1 MPGEPGRSLVMVP
14 AWTGQATRDE
24 LDRQA
29 ASGLRPRSD
38 YVELARALD
47 ADVMDTQYL
56 TERASL
62 LARAV
67 ARPAGVVPA
76 QVLDAFLRQRR
87 YRHIVARADRLGLP
101 LALLFKLSGGRRD
114 LVLISVWL
122 SRPRKAVFLR
132 RFKVQSHLRAIINY
146 GSVQAELAHN
156 RFGVPADKLHV
167 CPQPVD
173 ERFWRPLDE
182 PVGDGI
188 LSVGWEAR
196 DFGTLARAME
206 GIDAAVDLAIGSA
219 VLRPSGDP
227 DALFGPTVRATAQ
240 AGSGAGFRVHQ
251 QLPPLDLRLMYARAR
266 LVVVPLHDVD
276 YDAGVTTI
284 TEAMAM
290 GKAVVA
296 TRTRGQVDIIRDG
309 ENGIYVPPG
318 DTAALRTA
326 VRHLL
331 DHPDDADRMGRAGRA
346 LVESRH
352 TLDRWVRDV
361 VDVIAGRSTITA
373 VAGEVEE

>member
-1 MPGEPGRSLVMVP
+1 
-14 AWTGQATRDE
+14 
-24 LDRQA
+24 
-29 ASGLRPRSD
+29 
-38 YVELARALD
+38 VELARALD
-47 ADVMDTQYL
+47 ADIMDTQYL

-62 LARAV
+62 LTRAV

-76 QVLDAFLRQRR
+76 QLLEAFLRQRR
-87 YRHIVARADRLGLP
+87 YHHIVARADRLGLP
-101 LALLFKLSGGRRD
+101 LALLFKASRGRRD

-122 SRPRKAVFLR
+122 SRPRKAVFLS

-146 GSVQAELAHN
+146 GSVQAELART
-156 RFGVPADKLHV
+156 RFGVPAGKLYV

-182 PVGDGI
+182 PAGDGI

-196 DFGTLARAME
+196 DFRTLARAMD
-206 GIDAAVDLAIGSA
+206 GLDAGVDLAIGSA
-219 VLRPSGDP
+219 ALRPSGDP
-227 DALFGPTVRATAQ
+227 DALFGPTVRETAQ
-240 AGSGAGFRVHQ
+240 AGAGAGFRVHQ
-251 QLPPLDLRLMYARAR
+251 QLPPLELRRMYARAR

-276 YDAGVTTI
+276 FDAGVTTI

-290 GKAVVA
+290 GKAVIA

-318 DTAALRTA
+318 DAMALRGA

-331 DHPDDADRMGRAGRA
+331 GHPDETERMGRAGRA
-346 LVESRH
+346 LVQRRH

-361 VDVIAGRSTITA
+361 VDVVADRSTIAA
-373 VAGEVEE
+373 VAGEVKE